1 MDDIYLTHRG
11 HQKLAEEL
19 EYLKTTKRRDIAR
32 AIEVARGYGDL
43 SENAEYSA
51 AKEAQAHNE
60 QRIAELE
67 QRLASARIIPESE
80 MSSDEVLIG
89 ATVTLEDLDTGEQ
102 LTYTLVSEIE
112 ADYEQN
118 KISVTSPVGKGLLNH
133 KRNEVVKIDIPA
145 GTLTYKVLSIARS

>member
-1 MDDIYLTHRG
+1 MEPIYLTHKG
-11 HQKLAEEL
+11 HQKLVEEV
-19 EYLKTTKRRDIAR
+19 EYLKTTKRRQIAR
-32 AIEVARGYGDL
+32 AIETARGFGDL

-51 AKEAQAHNE
+51 AKEAQGQNE

-67 QRLASARIIPESE
+67 QKLASAQIIPDGQ

-89 ATVTLEDLDTGEQ
+89 ATVSLEDCDTGEQ
-102 LTYTLVSEIE
+102 LTYTLVSEVE

-133 KRNEVVKIDIPA
+133 KVDEVLKIDIPA
-145 GTLTYKVLSIARS
+145 GTLTYKILSITRD